1 MAFQLQTL
9 ERKED
14 GKIERKLQSLGRKR
28 EKNNCQIV
36 KSTRASISARMDVA
50 QMEGKNV
57 IIQMQYVNL
66 KVEHMHFVKAWLH
79 VRMLAWC
86 ARNGCGICKK
96 CLTQSSEFGKWWY
109 SAIISSVMDG
119 SLFSSHPKSV
129 TSRVSRFCARLF
141 HGGVFESEK
150 EREENPF

>member
-9 ERKED
+9 ERTED

-36 KSTRASISARMDVA
+36 KSTKASISARMDVA

-66 KVEHMHFVKAWLH
+66 KVERIHFEKAWLH

-96 CLTQSSEFGKWWY
+96 CLTQSSEFGK
-109 SAIISSVMDG
+109 
-119 SLFSSHPKSV
+119 
-129 TSRVSRFCARLF
+129 
-141 HGGVFESEK
+141 
-150 EREENPF
+150 